1 MEMEQ
6 YNNRIFNLC
15 EKIKKMVKKKMD
27 DQNILD
33 LNKDGRVDK
42 KDFEAFINSSNIL
55 WSVVVGVLVSAFLD
69 TIGNWWESGIWS
81 WDLILICAK
90 FDIFPAIIA
99 FVKKL
104 FDKSDFAK
112 NSLIE
117 QLKNNL
123 QSKDLANQLL
133 QQKID
138 LQLMNTAEKKA

>member
-1 MEMEQ
+1 MEQ
-6 YNNRIFNLC
+6 YSNRVSNLG
-15 EKIKKMVKKKMD
+15 EKIKKMVMKKMD
-27 DQNILD
+27 EQNILD

-69 TIGNWWESGIWS
+69 TLGNFWETGIWS

-90 FDIFPAIIA
+90 FDIFPAVIA
-99 FVKKL
+99 FIKKL